1 LTKFVYAAALDA
13 KIAYKIGQC
22 RLIQRCQIFLTYYN
36 EKKYTKRTQNIPNDH
51 EIYQMAV
58 KQTEV
63 PKTYQHFPFQD
74 HPKNWDFGL
83 KINHLA
89 TLD

>member
-13 KIAYKIGQC
+13 KIAY
-22 RLIQRCQIFLTYYN
+22 
-36 EKKYTKRTQNIPNDH
+36 KYTKRTQNIPNDH